1 MAQHSLPH
9 SVSHGRSRSQSSPSS
24 PSSPSSQPSQSSQ
37 HSTDGFP
44 FELQSPSSTQSGSM
58 PSTPKSTSFG
68 GTVASPS
75 VRGSATLS
83 GSVFGVTKHDMARH
97 LDEQASFAT
106 KRETLVRSL
115 DSTTTLVKSLAAF
128 NQEKWTIHYP
138 HRLGVD
144 ATSNGSQRDPLVT
157 PVRSSSARLPALR
170 RSATLQPSEDAP
182 DDSPDEHSASS
193 KRPSP
198 QRAWSTV
205 DTPNNA
211 TAQASTSSLVAP
223 AHPLSILS
231 LDLKLGHPAAAT
243 AALPALLPSLSVAT
257 LSQLLSRRLTS
268 SLTHISSLRSRVVDT
283 NSRILVTGDLNA
295 GKSTFVNALLRR
307 DLMPSDQQPCTAVF
321 CEVLDASSFND
332 GVEGLHAVRDIGA
345 YDPTK
350 PETFDSFDLTQVQE
364 VQDAEEPYQIIKA
377 YVHDNRAPAV
387 ETEPNPS
394 FIKNGLV
401 SISLIDAPG
410 LNRDT
415 LSTTAL
421 FARQSEIDVIVFV
434 VSAENHFTLSAKEFL
449 WNASREKAYVFIVV
463 NKWGAI
469 KDKAR
474 CMRLVGQQIKQ
485 LSPATWEARHELV
498 HFVDAADVVESD
510 SAAPAQVVVEDCKF
524 AEESVDEKEPTAFDL
539 LEQSLR
545 SFVLLKRTTSKLAPA
560 KNYLLNLLA
569 DLSTLAET
577 NVTAASEQLAEALRQ
592 LERVRP
598 IHERL
603 SAQRD
608 EVEAGVD
615 RVEET
620 AVEAVRFSAWSRL
633 ERALGYVAEGQIVPP
648 QASDANRRR
657 FEDADQLVAPASL
670 PEYAGLAGL
679 WDWANEVKKTLVKA
693 LEAEVRIAE
702 DEARIQTSAGVE
714 QVMHGLGER
723 YLPSAAVEERT
734 AVAAQDGQDPVGSQ
748 VAAATPKKQN
758 RVFRPEVM
766 FAKRRRGIGRLAARG
781 VSTGLG
787 LGTGATGLSSTSWS
801 ATDFEVSIFDLFDLE
816 RLYSH
821 GSRLRG
827 KKTHDD
833 DLVETSTILGLG
845 VGTIGMLG
853 SRVIGVKGT
862 MDSITRIFEV
872 LGSDKAKKWA
882 APILGL
888 ITVGFVTY
896 VIIDLPRA
904 IPRNIGRKLQA
915 SLASS
920 DALVSAPSSP
930 SAPTAATQ
938 PPVTFASAHSERIA
952 RETRKVLRLAGWD
965 LRERFRAALDQSAAE
980 RKEVESTV
988 SKAEGALKW
997 LAEFENKVAQE
1008 DSKVESV
1015 VV

>member
-1 MAQHSLPH
+1 MAQQSLPPH
-9 SVSHGRSRSQSSPSS
+9 SHSHSHSASHARSRSQSS
-24 PSSPSSQPSQSSQ
+24 QSSQ
-37 HSTDGFP
+37 SNDGFP
-44 FELQSPSSTQSGSM
+44 FELQSPIQSGST

-68 GTVASPS
+68 GSIASPATTS
-75 VRGSATLS
+75 TTLS
-83 GSVFGVTKHDMARH
+83 GSVFGVTKDDMARH
-97 LDEQASFAT
+97 LEEQASFAT
-106 KRETLVRSL
+106 KRETLVGSL

-138 HRLGVD
+138 HQLGVD
-144 ATSNGSQRDPLVT
+144 TTSSTSQRDPLMT
-157 PVRSSSARLPALR
+157 PVRSSSARPTSLR
-170 RSATLQPSEDAP
+170 RSATLQPT
-182 DDSPDEHSASS
+182 DDPAEESGEEHLASS

-198 QRAWSTV
+198 QRAWSTAE
-205 DTPNNA
+205 PHKA
-211 TAQASTSSLVAP
+211 AGPASTSFLVAP

-231 LDLKLGHPAAAT
+231 LDLKLGHPVAAT

-307 DLMPSDQQPCTAVF
+307 GLMPSDQQPCTAVF
-321 CEVLDASSFND
+321 CEVLDAANFND
-332 GVEGLHAVRDIGA
+332 GVEGLHAIRDIDA
-345 YDPTK
+345 YDPTNA
-350 PETFDSFDLTQVQE
+350 ETYDLFALSQVQE

-377 YVHDNRAPAV
+377 YVHDSRAPAV

-510 SAAPAQVVVEDCKF
+510 SVAPAQDVVEEGKI
-524 AEESVDEKEPTAFDL
+524 AEEDVDEKEPTAFDL

-615 RVEET
+615 RVEEN
-620 AVEAVRFSAWSRL
+620 AVEAVRSSAWTRL
-633 ERALGYVAEGQIVPP
+633 ERALGYVAEGQVVPP
-648 QASDANRRR
+648 QEGDASRRR
-657 FEDADQLVAPASL
+657 FEDADQLIAPTSL

-693 LEAEVRIAE
+693 LEAEVRAAE
-702 DEARIQTSAGVE
+702 DEARVETSRGVE

-723 YLPSAAVEERT
+723 YLPSAAVEE
-734 AVAAQDGQDPVGSQ
+734 AAVVAAQDGQDPVGGQ
-748 VAAATPKKQN
+748 VGAAKPKKPD

-787 LGTGATGLSSTSWS
+787 LGTGATGLSSTLWS

-816 RLYSH
+816 RIYSH

-827 KKTHDD
+827 KKVHDD
-833 DLVETSTILGLG
+833 ELVETSTILGLG

-872 LGSDKAKKWA
+872 LACDKAKKWA
-882 APILGL
+882 APILGV
-888 ITVGFVTY
+888 ITVGFVAY
-896 VIIDLPRA
+896 VIVDLPRA

-915 SLASS
+915 SLASP
-920 DALVSAPSSP
+920 DALVSAAALSS
-930 SAPTAATQ
+930 SSTAAAASQ

-980 RKEVESTV
+980 RKEVELTV

-997 LAEFENKVAQE
+997 LAEFEGKVAQE
-1008 DSKVESV
+1008 DSKVNSV

>member
-9 SVSHGRSRSQSSPSS
+9 SVSHARSRSQS
-24 PSSPSSQPSQSSQ
+24 SQSSQ

-44 FELQSPSSTQSGSM
+44 FELQSPSSTQFGSM

-75 VRGSATLS
+75 VRGSTATSTTLS
-83 GSVFGVTKHDMARH
+83 GSVFGVTKDDMARH

-138 HRLGVD
+138 HQLGVD

-170 RSATLQPSEDAP
+170 RSATLQPSEGAA
-182 DDSPDEHSASS
+182 DDSPDEHSASP
-193 KRPSP
+193 KRPSS

-205 DTPNNA
+205 DTPSNT
-211 TAQASTSSLVAP
+211 TAPASTSSLVAP

-321 CEVLDASSFND
+321 CEVLDASNFNH
-332 GVEGLHAVRDIGA
+332 GVEGLHAIRDIGA

-510 SAAPAQVVVEDCKF
+510 SAAPAQVTVVEDCKF
-524 AEESVDEKEPTAFDL
+524 AEENGDEKEPTAFDL

-569 DLSTLAET
+569 DLSTLVET
-577 NVTAASEQLAEALRQ
+577 NLTAASDQLAEALRQ

-620 AVEAVRFSAWSRL
+620 AVEAVRSSAWSRL
-633 ERALGYVAEGQIVPP
+633 ERALGYVAEGQVVPP

-657 FEDADQLVAPASL
+657 FEDADQLVAPTSL
-670 PEYAGLAGL
+670 PEYAGLVGL

-702 DEARIQTSAGVE
+702 DEARIETSAGVE

-734 AVAAQDGQDPVGSQ
+734 AIAAQDGQDPVGGH
-748 VAAATPKKQN
+748 VAAATPKKQD

-827 KKTHDD
+827 KKTPDD

-872 LGSDKAKKWA
+872 LGSDKAKKLA

-896 VIIDLPRA
+896 VIVDLPRA

-920 DALVSAPSSP
+920 DALVLAPSSA
-930 SAPTAATQ
+930 SAASTTATQ
-938 PPVTFASAHSERIA
+938 PPVSFASAHSERIA

-988 SKAEGALKW
+988 NKTEGALKW